1 MAAGR
6 TAVKDVHDHPAHP
19 DLNAMGKGTLASTE
33 ENRKDDA
40 LDQAPSRRSRPRD
53 KESQTRV
60 GDALR
65 SVYREAIDEPVP
77 QDFLDMLDKL
87 S

>member
-1 MAAGR
+1 
-6 TAVKDVHDHPAHP
+6 
-19 DLNAMGKGTLASTE
+19 MGKGTLASTE
-33 ENRKDDA
+33 ENRKDGA

-53 KESQTRV
+53 KESQARV